1 MSSDYVLITPAR
13 NEEASIERTLE
24 SMVAQ
29 THLPLRWVVVDDG
42 STDRTGEIVERYEKQ
57 YAWIELLRLPRR
69 QQRHADQRGRGGSP
83 RRPPDCG
90 TGGRAIDG
98 ARP

>member
-13 NEEASIERTLE
+13 NEEAGIGRTLE

-42 STDRTGEIVERYEKQ
+42 STDRTAEIVERYVKQ
-57 YAWIELLRLPRR
+57 LRLDRAALGCPFGSSERLP
-69 QQRHADQRGRGGSP
+69 GR
-83 RRPPDCG
+83 
-90 TGGRAIDG
+90 
-98 ARP
+98 